1 MNMEKKSYGISM
13 VLVTDLSQRELMEDR
28 LHIEGTEEDMYKRL
42 LERQREALKR
52 GWVIK
57 SVNIMK

>member
-1 MNMEKKSYGISM
+1 MNMEKKSYGVSM
-13 VLVTDLSQRELMEDR
+13 NIVTDLSQGELMEDR
-28 LHIEGTEEDMYKRL
+28 LFVEGTEEDMYKRL